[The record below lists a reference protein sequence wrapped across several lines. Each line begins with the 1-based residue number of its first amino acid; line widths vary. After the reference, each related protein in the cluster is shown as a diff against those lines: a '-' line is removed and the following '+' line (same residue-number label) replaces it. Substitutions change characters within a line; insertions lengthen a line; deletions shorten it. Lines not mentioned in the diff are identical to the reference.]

1 MWTFSN
7 QMLELEARRKRWSF
21 WRPSKEKN
29 FSFKQR
35 YQSVGFAKST
45 AVTRLGSATFHRKS
59 GKKNGKKVG
68 KKVEKK
74 VGKEVGKKS
83 RGKKSGNK
91 LGKKLGKSREKV
103 GNKSEKNSGR

>member
-59 GKKNGKKVG
+59 GKKTGKRLG
-68 KKVEKK
+68 KMSR
-74 VGKEVGKKS
+74 KKS
-83 RGKKSGNK
+83 GKKSGK
-91 LGKKLGKSREKV
+91 KKSGKKVRQ
-103 GNKSEKNSGR
+103 